1 MELEKTN
8 ANNKRMGIQ
17 KNIFVLKKKKNMTA
31 MLLLWD
37 ST

>member
-17 KNIFVLKKKKNMTA
+17 KKYIFVLKKY
-31 MLLLWD
+31 D
-37 ST
+37 SHVVAETQLK

>member
-8 ANNKRMGIQ
+8 ANKRMGIQ
-17 KNIFVLKKKKNMTA
+17 KKYIFVLKKKKNMTA